1 MFRGPKRMV
10 LWIALVAVCL
20 GLLSPPGAL
29 AQAKIR
35 IAIWDFENHAERSW
49 WFYDQLGPAVRN
61 HIDTAFSEDPT
72 CSARFS
78 VIEREKL
85 DMVLQ
90 EQGLSTSGA
99 LDQQTAAKVGQ
110 LLGIKYILTG
120 AIDKFAINTTKGGFG
135 GIGGSYT
142 KAEATINMRFIDTTT
157 GERIVA
163 LSADGDVKKGGGFAK
178 GASLSRDAEWG
189 IASEV
194 VEKTALA
201 VVAEFASGDYM
212 NRFSVG
218 GVAGGTE
225 GKIIKVEGDKA
236 WINMGTMSGLK
247 VGDKFDIYNVG
258 EALVDPDSGQVL
270 GVDETMTGSGELVEV
285 KERFSIM
292 AFTGTAQ
299 AQDVVR
305 KP

>member
-1 MFRGPKRMV
+1 MFRGPKATV
-10 LWIALVAVCL
+10 LLVALVA
-20 GLLSPPGAL
+20 GTLLPSGAA

-49 WFYDQLGPAVRN
+49 WFYDQLGPAARN
-61 HIDTAFSEDPT
+61 HIDTAFSEDPN

-85 DMVLQ
+85 DLVLQ

-99 LDQQTAAKVGQ
+99 LDQQTAAKVGE
-110 LLGIKYILTG
+110 LLGVKYILTG
-120 AIDKFAINTTKGGFG
+120 AVDTFAINTTKGGFG

-142 KAEATINMRFIDTTT
+142 KAEAKINMRFIDTTT

-163 LSADGDVKKGGGFAK
+163 LSAEGDVKKGGGVFK
-178 GASLSRDAEWG
+178 GARLSRDAEWG
-189 IASEV
+189 IASEAI
-194 VEKTALA
+194 EKTALS
-201 VVAEFASGDYM
+201 VVKEFSSGDYM
-212 NRFSVG
+212 SRFNVG

-236 WINMGTMSGLK
+236 WINMGTMSGLQ
-247 VGDKFDIYNVG
+247 VGDKFEIYNVG
-258 EALVDPDSGQVL
+258 EALVDPDTGQVL
-270 GVDETMTGSGELVEV
+270 GVDETMTGSGEIVEV

-299 AQDVVR
+299 AKDVVR